1 MKRVFLYVLLLIFI
15 GSSVYPKVTLI
26 ASQNAFKLCLNTLFP
41 SFLFPLII
49 VRLLSPYHVLTPFL
63 KPLKKIIQFIFNMD
77 IHTFEILCTSLF
89 LGFPSSLL
97 YLEEYTNTL
106 NQKQYN
112 RFMYC
117 AFMASPSF
125 IFISLSTI
133 YPNKITTTLFCI
145 QILSICILLI
155 CTRKIP
161 LFLQI
166 KTIQKDIQTLLK
178 DAISRSF
185 IIFGNILAYIVLIYV
200 SIAILK
206 THIPTAI
213 ILPFQIVSEFAS
225 GCFLLNTL
233 NIRIFY
239 KVLFTSFLLSYG
251 GLCVHLQILSLSSKR
266 FEYKKFIQYRI
277 AQICIVIFLTFL
289 FI

>member
-1 MKRVFLYVLLLIFI
+1 MNLAQTY
-15 GSSVYPKVTLI
+15 YPI
-26 ASQNAFKLCLNTLFP
+26 DNTGQR
-41 SFLFPLII
+41 INEI
-49 VRLLSPYHVLTPFL
+49 
-63 KPLKKIIQFIFNMD
+63 LKKDADGEFNVAQAD
-77 IHTFEILCTSLF
+77 
-89 LGFPSSLL
+89 
-97 YLEEYTNTL
+97 
-106 NQKQYN
+106 
-112 RFMYC
+112 
-117 AFMASPSF
+117 
-125 IFISLSTI
+125 
-133 YPNKITTTLFCI
+133 
-145 QILSICILLI
+145 
-155 CTRKIP
+155 
-161 LFLQI
+161 
-166 KTIQKDIQTLLK
+166 
-178 DAISRSF
+178 
-185 IIFGNILAYIVLIYV
+185 
-200 SIAILK
+200 IAILK